1 MAEPQSSRAA
11 RAVNTPAVFE
21 HAILGFVEAGIAVVP
36 RPDLG
41 AVEIRIRDAG
51 EPPVVILLAPRQA
64 MAVAALLV
72 AAVAGIDRDERS

>member
-1 MAEPQSSRAA
+1 MASPESTRAV
-11 RAVNTPAVFE
+11 RAVNPPTFE
-21 HAILGFVEAGIAVVP
+21 HDILGFVEAGLAVVP

-41 AVEIRIRDAG
+41 AVEVRIRDAG

-72 AAVAGIDRDERS
+72 AAVAGVDREGGA